1 MRAGKLDPVIIY
13 IRFGAL
19 DERYV
24 RLHNPTNV
32 VALGEDLARSKYGGI
47 A

>member
-1 MRAGKLDPVIIY
+1 MRAGKSDPVKTY
-13 IRFGAL
+13 IQFRAL
-19 DERYV
+19 DERST
-24 RLHNPTNV
+24 RLHNPPNV